1 MICFLSS
8 KIINQPL
15 IFVGTSAKIYSNER
29 SVNQPDSLISLV
41 AQIPKEKKPGL
52 DREETFEP
60 VAKSAKTTDIGS
72 TSSGIAKKGK
82 GKGKGRG
89 K

>member
-1 MICFLSS
+1 MDLKVGFTNQQKSNHHMLFLL
-8 KIINQPL
+8 KM
-15 IFVGTSAKIYSNER
+15 SNIA
-29 SVNQPDSLISLV
+29 P
-41 AQIPKEKKPGL
+41 IPKEKQSSETCL

-72 TSSGIAKKGK
+72 TSGGIAKKGK